1 MSSEDL
7 KFHKKDEK
15 KERRSRADTNNRKFV
30 CGCGKS
36 YLSYPALYTHIKQ
49 KHDGKVILYN

>member
-1 MSSEDL
+1 MIENKFDSNKKRIRKKRSL
-7 KFHKKDEK
+7 KSD
-15 KERRSRADTNNRKFV
+15 NINRDYN

-49 KHDGKVILYN
+49 KHNGEPP